1 MKEVLIEVLTS
12 PLYITTII
20 VNITLI
26 TAIALTIV
34 ELKKRKQEKNTEE
47 EPKYLMQFN
56 LIKKLKKTPRERLD
70 MLNALAKIILSEKYQ
85 IDPKTTYEDLK
96 NYEQNS
102 KISEFAN
109 NMINS
114 YYINHNLKEQDIK
127 NLLEQLISLNKS
139 IRSNPT
145 PPLKENEIR
154 RVENKIKEK
163 IINVKIKIEKPR
175 PEIRREIQKI
185 KIQLSPEKNKKTK
198 KHSKKKAPT
207 KRKHKKR

>member
-1 MKEVLIEVLTS
+1 
-12 PLYITTII
+12 
-20 VNITLI
+20 
-26 TAIALTIV
+26 
-34 ELKKRKQEKNTEE
+34 
-47 EPKYLMQFN
+47 
-56 LIKKLKKTPRERLD
+56 